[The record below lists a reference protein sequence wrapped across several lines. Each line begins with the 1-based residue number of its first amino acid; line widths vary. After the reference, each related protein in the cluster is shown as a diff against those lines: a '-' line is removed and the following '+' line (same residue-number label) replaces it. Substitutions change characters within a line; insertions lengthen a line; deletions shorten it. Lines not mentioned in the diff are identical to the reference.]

1 METLVKICIIALP
14 VILAFAVIFPLL
26 VASKPHFED
35 TDEFI
40 SAMNNPDENSYS

>member
-1 METLVKICIIALP
+1 MAILLISAALF
-14 VILAFAVIFPLL
+14 LAFAVIFPLL

-40 SAMNNPDENSYS
+40 NAMNNEN